1 MSIGALHGMGIVK
14 LADLSTKLC
23 MTLQAHLQQLRIR
36 CKHMHALATDRLSFL
51 QPSFLVGLSASA
63 NAHRLHAARHYG
75 MSIALPAQGAA
86 MLLPHL

>member
-1 MSIGALHGMGIVK
+1 
-14 LADLSTKLC
+14 
-23 MTLQAHLQQLRIR
+23 
-36 CKHMHALATDRLSFL
+36 MHALATDRLSFL